1 MFIKRTTKPS
11 HGKSYLNHLLVESI
25 STPQGPRHRTVCSLG
40 SLQPAPRSQ
49 WLALARKMETALAG
63 QTSLLP
69 DARVDAVMERVQAAG
84 RRSPAPSQAMALEEV
99 PAVLAIDTDQVEVE
113 EPRTAGPIH
122 VGHQMWKRLGLEA
135 VLAQAG
141 LGEGARLLTEVMT
154 LNRWVSPC
162 SEHAMPDWVRRT
174 AMADILGRDFSR
186 LQDET
191 LYRNLDRL
199 HPQRVVIEREL
210 AARERSLFNLE
221 ESIYLYDLT
230 STYFEGLCLA
240 NPKAKR
246 GYSRDKR
253 ADCKQVGVGLVLDG
267 DGFPK
272 AHEVFAGN
280 RHDKTTLEEMLG
292 ALEQRVGRRVG
303 ATVVVDRG
311 MAYAENLKQ
320 IRACGYHYL
329 VASRQEERG
338 EHLEEFESE
347 EGWQEM
353 VRVPSPSNPAQKKVP
368 VFVKRCVS
376 GDEVHILCRSEGRQ
390 EKDRAIREK
399 QEKRMLEDLSKL
411 ERRIRKGRLRA
422 EDKVHQAIGRLQE
435 RYPRVARYYQLLYGP
450 EQRRFG
456 WQENLEKKIKAEQ
469 LDGGYVLKTDRQD
482 LSEEEIWRT
491 CILLTRVESAFRALK
506 SPLLERPIFHHLER
520 RVETHIF
527 LCLLAYHLLVRVE
540 KMFLDQGVHASWASL
555 REQLSTHQVV
565 TVVLKAID
573 GGALRIRKGTTPEP
587 IHKEIYETLRIPAT
601 VMKPTMTWSP
611 P

>member
-1 MFIKRTTKPS
+1 VFIKKTTKRS
-11 HGKSYLNHLLVESI
+11 HGKCYLNHLLVESI

-40 SLQPAPRSQ
+40 SLQPAPRHQ
-49 WLALARKMETALAG
+49 WLALARKMEAALAG

-69 DARVDAVMERVQAAG
+69 DARVDAVIERVQAAG
-84 RRSPAPSQAMALEEV
+84 RRSPAPSQVVALEEA
-99 PAVLAIDTDQVEVE
+99 PAVLTIDTDQVEVE
-113 EPRTAGPIH
+113 EPRMAGPIH
-122 VGHQMWKRLGLEA
+122 VGHQMWKRLELET

-154 LNRWVSPC
+154 LNRLVGPC

-191 LYRNLDRL
+191 LYRNLDKL

-230 STYFEGLCLA
+230 STYFEGQCLL

-253 ADCKQVGVGLVLDG
+253 ADCKQVVVGLVLDG

-272 AHEVFAGN
+272 AHEVFDGN
-280 RHDKTTLEEMLG
+280 RNDKTTVEEMLG
-292 ALEQRVGRRVG
+292 ALEQRVGHRVG

-311 MAYAENLKQ
+311 MAYRENLKQ
-320 IRACGYHYL
+320 IRGCGYHYL

-347 EGWQEM
+347 EGWQEI

-368 VFVKRCVS
+368 VFVKRCVC
-376 GDEVHILCRSEGRQ
+376 GEEVHILCRSEGRQ

-399 QEKRMLEDLSKL
+399 QEKRMREDLSKL
-411 ERRIRKGRLRA
+411 ERRIREGRLRA
-422 EDKVHQAIGRLQE
+422 EDKVHQAIGRLKE
-435 RYPRVARYYQLLYGP
+435 RYPRVARYYQLLYDP
-450 EQRRFG
+450 AQQRFS
-456 WQENLEKKIKAEQ
+456 WQENLEKKIKAEE

-491 CILLTRVESAFRALK
+491 YILLARVESAFRAWK

-527 LCLLAYHLLVRVE
+527 LCILAYHLLVCVE
-540 KMFLDQGVHASWASL
+540 KMFLDQGVHTSWATL
-555 REQLSTHQVV
+555 REQLCTHAVV
-565 TVVLKAID
+565 TVVLQGI
-573 GGALRIRKGTTPEP
+573 GGGTLRIRKGTTPEA

-601 VMKPTMTWSP
+601 LMKPIKTWSP

>member
-1 MFIKRTTKPS
+1 MFIKRTTKRS

-40 SLQPAPRSQ
+40 SLQPAPRNQ
-49 WLALARKMETALAG
+49 WLALARKMEAALAG

-69 DARVDAVMERVQAAG
+69 EARVDAVLGRVQAG
-84 RRSPAPSQAMALEEV
+84 GPRSPASPQGRALEEA
-99 PAVLAIDTDQVEVE
+99 PAVLTIDTDQVEVE
-113 EPRTAGPIH
+113 ESRTAGPIH
-122 VGHQMWKRLGLEA
+122 VGHQMWKRLGLETI
-135 VLAQAG
+135 LAQAG
-141 LGEGARLLTEVMT
+141 LGAGARLLSEVMT
-154 LNRWVSPC
+154 LNRLVSPC
-162 SEHAMPDWVRRT
+162 SEHAMPGWVRRT
-174 AMADILGRDFSR
+174 AMADILGGDFCR

-191 LYRNLDRL
+191 LYRNLDKL

-210 AARERSLFNLE
+210 TARERSLFNLE

-230 STYFEGLCLA
+230 STYFEGQCWA

-253 ADCKQVGVGLVLDG
+253 ADCKQVVVGLVLDG

-272 AHEVFAGN
+272 AHEVFDGN
-280 RHDKTTLEEMLG
+280 RQDRTTVEEMLG
-292 ALEQRVGRRVG
+292 ALEQRVGHRAG
-303 ATVVVDRG
+303 STVVVDRG

-338 EHLEEFESE
+338 EHLEEFENQ
-347 EGWQEM
+347 EGWQEIL
-353 VRVPSPSNPAQKKVP
+353 RAPSPSNPAQKKIP
-368 VFVKRCVS
+368 VFVKRCIC
-376 GDEVHILCRSEGRQ
+376 GEEVHVLCRSEGRQ
-390 EKDRAIREK
+390 EKDRAIRDK

-411 ERRIRKGRLRA
+411 EKRIRKGQLRA
-422 EDKVHQAIGRLQE
+422 EDKVHQAIGRLKE
-435 RYPRVARYYQLLYGP
+435 RYPRVARYYQLLYDPGQ
-450 EQRRFG
+450 QRFS
-456 WQENLEKKIKAEQ
+456 WQENLEKKEKAQQ

-491 CILLTRVESAFRALK
+491 YILLTRVESAFRALK

-527 LCLLAYHLLVRVE
+527 LCILAYHLLVCVE
-540 KMFLDQGVHASWASL
+540 KMFLDQGVHTSWASL
-555 REQLSTHQVV
+555 REQLSTHEVV
-565 TVVLKAID
+565 TVVLKAIH
-573 GGALRIRKGTTPEP
+573 GGTLRIRKGTVPEA
-587 IHKEIYETLRIPAT
+587 IHEEIYETLRIPAT
-601 VMKPTMTWSP
+601 LMKPIKTWYP